1 MKKFIS
7 LLLVLVLA
15 LALVAC
21 GGGNEQ
27 PEPTPSGDDQ
37 PSGGE
42 PEATPL
48 RVCYVVSA
56 LGDNSFADSCDNGL

>member
-7 LLLVLVLA
+7 LLLVLILA

-27 PEPTPSGDDQ
+27 PEPAPSGGDQ
-37 PSGGE
+37 PSGNTE

-56 LGDNSFADSCDNGL
+56 LGDNSFADSCG